1 MKQSLLHG
9 LSSEQSLA
17 VVWRLLFSPPLR
29 AHFGPESS
37 FRWCENLIGTY
48 ASGKHAEFIAEYNR
62 MAAQVSRILREES
75 QPSLERPPWAMI
87 SLDMR
92 RGLIPWVTPIFD
104 QSLLAL
110 LSSGTA
116 FEKYFGDLLP
126 IAFIPKG
133 GPGDSTA
140 TAFRIHAPSAPVRAS
155 AEHWLMRAY
164 LGRGER
170 LLHASLSPDK
180 DGRTFSMHVYMDQG
194 GIEKSIFFETTES
207 FGREED
213 DFLEFLLENPGDG
226 KRPDPRNGPCGQHR
240 TWHEAGKP
248 K

>member
-1 MKQSLLHG
+1 
-9 LSSEQSLA
+9 
-17 VVWRLLFSPPLR
+17 
-29 AHFGPESS
+29 
-37 FRWCENLIGTY
+37 
-48 ASGKHAEFIAEYNR
+48 
-62 MAAQVSRILREES
+62 
-75 QPSLERPPWAMI
+75 MI

-126 IAFIPKG
+126 VAFIAKG

-140 TAFRIHAPSAPVRAS
+140 TAFRIYAPSAPVRAS

-213 DFLEFLLENPGDG
+213 DFRQFLLENPGDG
-226 KRPDPRNGPCGQHR
+226 ERPDHRNGLCEQHR
-240 TWHEAGKP
+240 DPA
-248 K
+248 